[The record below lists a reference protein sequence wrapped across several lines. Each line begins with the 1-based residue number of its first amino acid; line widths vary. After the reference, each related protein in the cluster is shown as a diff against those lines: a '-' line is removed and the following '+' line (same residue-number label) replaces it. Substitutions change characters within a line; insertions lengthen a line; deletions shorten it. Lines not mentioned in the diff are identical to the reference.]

1 MSAKNEGKLVK
12 IWIQV
17 VGAPSPRSIR
27 IANDQ
32 DIDALLTAV
41 PKAGISLV
49 KPTLAKVDPEEDAEA
64 LDADML
70 LQQLLADYAERLQ
83 RKMDNNPVL
92 FVVVPRSGSRQI
104 SLDDIYHA
112 LLESHEKEEE
122 IMVEAAKLSVEGMDR
137 LMRVL
142 PFRVRGSKQYT
153 AIPPGPTRTFDWK
166 GQTKNDKK
174 RQFCQQLHSM
184 LTDLGLQW
192 SYYQLLNVHG
202 LPLLHAGLYIP
213 GIKIVDG
220 TTDLCLTLAS
230 TTRNDSNAR
239 LLEQFPTSDT
249 RTPNAAVGAIAEE
262 AIRNARFLFELK
274 VHIKAGDERE
284 AIGQLICGA
293 HMAAV
298 PASPVVQ
305 VCLTD
310 GEMWRFY
317 SFSNQEVCVVVCGS
331 WEQAAHYIVSALQT
345 KE

>member
-1 MSAKNEGKLVK
+1 MG
-12 IWIQV
+12 
-17 VGAPSPRSIR
+17 
-27 IANDQ
+27 
-32 DIDALLTAV
+32 
-41 PKAGISLV
+41 
-49 KPTLAKVDPEEDAEA
+49 PEEDTEA
-64 LDADML
+64 LDADMP

-112 LLESHEKEEE
+112 LLEHEKEEE
-122 IMVEAAKLSVEGMDR
+122 IMVESSKLSVEGMDR

-153 AIPPGPTRTFDWK
+153 TIPPGPTRTFDWK

-184 LTDLGLQW
+184 LTDLGLQG
-192 SYYQLLNVHG
+192 SHYQLLNVHG
-202 LPLLHAGLYIP
+202 LPLLHAGHTP

-230 TTRNDSNAR
+230 TTRNDSNA
-239 LLEQFPTSDT
+239 LEQFPTSDT
-249 RTPNAAVGAIAEE
+249 RTPNAAAVAIAEE

-274 VHIKAGDERE
+274 VHIKGDERE

-293 HMAAV
+293 HMAVV